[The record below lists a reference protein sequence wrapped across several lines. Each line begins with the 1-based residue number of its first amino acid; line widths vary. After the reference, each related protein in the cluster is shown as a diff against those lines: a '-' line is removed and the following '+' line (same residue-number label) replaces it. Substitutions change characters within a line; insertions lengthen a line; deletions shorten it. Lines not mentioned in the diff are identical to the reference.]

1 MNKIQKGYLH
11 IAMLSK
17 NANAYNTPEMHQ
29 IKTPPKLL
37 HVISRI
43 PPGVLITRARL
54 WQRLQLDVVLCC
66 SIVQA
71 AHFVFAY
78 F

>member
-1 MNKIQKGYLH
+1 
-11 IAMLSK
+11 MLSR
-17 NANAYNTPEMHQ
+17 NANAYNTPKIHQ

-43 PPGVLITRARL
+43 PYRMVLVTRARL
-54 WQRLQLDVVLCC
+54 WQRLQLNIVLCC
-66 SIVQA
+66 GIVQA
-71 AHFVFAY
+71 ARFVFAY